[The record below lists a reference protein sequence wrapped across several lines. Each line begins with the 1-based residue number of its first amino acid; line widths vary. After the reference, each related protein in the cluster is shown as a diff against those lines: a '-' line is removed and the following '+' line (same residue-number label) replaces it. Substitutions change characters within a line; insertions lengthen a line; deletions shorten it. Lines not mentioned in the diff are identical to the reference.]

1 MRFYFLFISIFFCSL
16 PRLSAQPPSEFAAQ
30 QETNVL
36 PPSPNASNLGK
47 YSGLDLNLS
56 TGMINQ
62 SIPLYTF
69 NSINLSLPISLSYT
83 SSGVR
88 VNDMG
93 GSIGTSWNLNVGG
106 VITRTV
112 LGKVDER
119 SQRLTSPGGSPNGP
133 NADYLTFMDLL
144 ATGVDDGQPDIFSFN
159 FNGYSGRFILDTLG
173 NPFLLNYSN
182 VKIQTYSDG
191 SAQLLFKLITGDGVQ
206 YFFGGDDA
214 TELSLTYQGGSGCS
228 VSYPDETATSWYLKQ
243 IVHPNGDTISFT
255 YRKNVVRYITSI
267 SQAKYGRDWAAG
279 FDRNCP
285 SYVASAQPA
294 FQDVSCPNTFETDI
308 ATLME
313 INSTSGAKVKF
324 RHISRKDINDSLVSA
339 IECYQSGKST
349 PFKSF
354 SLSYYNAVASGYWN
368 DFTSD
373 SSFYYRHF
381 LTSFSENDSNYAAV
395 KRYSLTY
402 NDIDGLA
409 PRLSYAQDDYGF
421 FNGRDN
427 GGLIP
432 DPHDSSWSN
441 AIPTAAANRDPD
453 TAYSFQGVL
462 TKITY
467 PTGGSDSIAY
477 EANTVYTH
485 ETVYPPQV
493 NGGAEALTDVSTAVA
508 TETFSFSVN
517 YAQTIQ
523 INAIVAGRPG
533 FIQLDGDSYAEIQLT
548 DVTTSE
554 EVFNNFLTL
563 FGTPTGQYIVSL
575 TPGHSYLL
583 SVLAGGHGLDADA
596 SFQYQSGDTTS
607 IFYNKVIFGGPR
619 VAKVISKPDGIS
631 TPMTKHYF
639 YSDILTPTDLGTS
652 SPSLGGLVYNANY
665 KQYLKVPTPC
675 SVYVTDDPS
684 DPRAGINQ
692 SCTTDYYYFYSI
704 YSNPLIGLY
713 TFSSI
718 PISYR
723 SVYESE
729 GENFENGGTRHDFEI
744 VQDQPAAVLT
754 GNRINGVAMDSY
766 AWINGKEIYTKT
778 FKTNG
783 EQFIPIR
790 EVFTHY
796 NTDTRRNK
804 ITYSYTAE
812 KLAQQ
817 RCTITN
823 TPEEAAP
830 YYNMNLNAIW
840 QSWVYPDSV
849 VTITYDQ
856 NGVSTMSD
864 TVKTEYGNVSHAMPT
879 AISRGLSNGTYEVQN
894 MYYPD
899 DLTLAGQPEIARQAL
914 LNAHI
919 VSPVLNKKVIRGGT
933 QVFAQNTDYAVFSNG
948 YALPATASIQVRN
961 QPVQK
966 MVEFYRYDPFGKL
979 QEQSRENDGRQ
990 VYIWDYQHVYP
1001 IAAVQNADSASVAFT
1016 SFEADGTGNWSV
1028 GSTYRDTAAMTG
1040 SKSYYLNSD
1049 ISKSGLNSSATY
1061 FVSYWTTNNSSF
1073 SITGTIAGY
1082 PVKGKTVSLNNQHWT
1097 LWVHKI
1103 TGQTS
1108 ITISGSGLI
1117 DELRLY
1123 PATAQ
1128 MTTYTYS
1135 PLIGMASQCDAGN
1148 RITYYEYD
1156 GLGRLKRV
1164 RDQDYNILKSLEYQ
1178 YQVSQ

>member
-1 MRFYFLFISIFFCSL
+1 MRFCLLLVGIWFCSL
-16 PRLSAQPPSEFAAQ
+16 VRLSAQPPNGFTPQ
-30 QETNVL
+30 KQVDVL
-36 PPSPNASNLGK
+36 PPSPNASSLGR

-62 SIPLYTF
+62 NIPLYTF
-69 NSINLSLPISLSYT
+69 SSINLNVPISLSYT

-93 GSIGTSWNLNVGG
+93 GSVGAGWNLNVGG
-106 VITRTV
+106 LITRTV

-119 SQRLTSPGGSPNGP
+119 SQRLAFPGGSSEGP
-133 NADYLTFMDLL
+133 TSDYLNFMDLL
-144 ATGVDDGQPDIFSFN
+144 AAGVDDGQPDIFSFN

-173 NPFLLNYSN
+173 HPFLLNYSN
-182 VKIQTYSDG
+182 VKIETYSDG
-191 SAQLLFKLITGDGVQ
+191 SAQLLFKLTTGDGVQ

-214 TELSLTYQGGSGCS
+214 TELSLNYQGGSGCS

-279 FDRNCP
+279 IDRSCP
-285 SYVASAQPA
+285 SYVASVQPD
-294 FQDVSCPNTFETDI
+294 FPDISCPNTFETDI

-339 IECYQSGKST
+339 IECYQPGKSL

-354 SLSYYNAVASGYWN
+354 SLSYHNAVASGYWN

-395 KRYSLTY
+395 KRYSFTY
-402 NDIDGLA
+402 NDVDGLA

-421 FNGRDN
+421 FNGQNN

-432 DPHDSSWSN
+432 NPHDALWSN
-441 AIPTAAANRDPD
+441 ALPTAGANRDPD
-453 TAYSFQGVL
+453 TEYSFRGVL

-493 NGGAEALTDVSTAVA
+493 NADAEALTDVSTAVA
-508 TETFSFSVN
+508 TDTVSFSVN

-523 INAIVAGRPG
+523 INASVAGRPG

-563 FGTPTGQYIVSL
+563 FGTPTGQYIVNL

-583 SVLAGGHGLDADA
+583 SALAGGHGLSADA
-596 SFQYQSGDTTS
+596 SFEYQPGDTTS
-607 IFYNKVIFGGPR
+607 IFYNKIIFGGPR
-619 VAKVISKPDGIS
+619 VAKVISKPDGVS
-631 TPMTKHYF
+631 TPMIKRYF
-639 YSDILTPTDLGTS
+639 YSDIPTPTDLGTS
-652 SPSLGGLVYNANY
+652 SPSLGGLVYTANY

-675 SVYVTDDPS
+675 SLYVTDDPM
-684 DPRAGINQ
+684 DPHGVINY
-692 SCTTDYYYFYSI
+692 SCTTDYYYFYSM

-723 SVYESE
+723 SVYESD
-729 GENFENGGTRHDFEI
+729 GENFENGGIRHDFEI
-744 VQDQPAAVLT
+744 VQDQPAAVLN

-778 FKTNG
+778 FKTSG
-783 EQFIPIR
+783 DQFIPVR

-812 KLAQQ
+812 KLGQT
-817 RCTITN
+817 RCDVTVLYDQ
-823 TPEEAAP
+823 AVP
-830 YYNMNLNAIW
+830 YYNLNLNGIW

-849 VTITYDQ
+849 VTFTYDK
-856 NGVSTMSD
+856 NGITKIAD
-864 TVKTEYGNVSHAMPT
+864 TVKTQYGNVTHVMPT
-879 AISRGLSNGTYEVQN
+879 TVTRTLSNGTTEIQN
-894 MYYPD
+894 MYYPG
-899 DLTLAGQPEIARQAL
+899 DLTLSGQPEVARQAL
-914 LNAHI
+914 ISGHI
-919 VSPVLNKKVIRGGT
+919 LSPVLNKKIFRGGT
-933 QVFAQNTDYAVFSNG
+933 QVYAQNTDYALFSNG
-948 YALPATASIQVRN
+948 YALPRTYSMQVRDQAPKN
-961 QPVQK
+961 R
-966 MVEFYRYDPFGKL
+966 VEFVKYDRYGKL
-979 QEQSRENDGRQ
+979 MEQSKENDL
-990 VYIWDYQHVYP
+990 VTTYIWDYNNVYP
-1001 IAAVQNADSASVAFT
+1001 TAQVINADSASVSFT
-1016 SFEADGTGNWSV
+1016 SFEADGSGGWTIGSISRQAGGITGDLC
-1028 GSTYRDTAAMTG
+1028 YQ
-1040 SKSYYLNSD
+1040 LSD
-1049 ISKSGLNSSATY
+1049 GNIARSGLNSSTVY
-1061 FVSYWTTNNSSF
+1061 IISYWRQNGPALNIS
-1073 SITGTIAGY
+1073 GTMSGY
-1082 PVKGKTVSLNNQHWT
+1082 PVQGRTVIRNGVSWT
-1097 LWVHKI
+1097 YYEQKI

-1108 ITISGSGLI
+1108 VILSGSGLI
-1117 DELRLY
+1117 DEVRLY
-1123 PATAQ
+1123 PTTAQ
-1128 MTTYTYS
+1128 MTTQCYS
-1135 PLIGMASQCDAGN
+1135 PLVGMTSQCDVNN

-1156 GLGRLKRV
+1156 GLGRLKDIK
-1164 RDQDYNILKSLEYQ
+1164 DQDGNVIKTLDYHYKQ
-1178 YQVSQ
+1178 